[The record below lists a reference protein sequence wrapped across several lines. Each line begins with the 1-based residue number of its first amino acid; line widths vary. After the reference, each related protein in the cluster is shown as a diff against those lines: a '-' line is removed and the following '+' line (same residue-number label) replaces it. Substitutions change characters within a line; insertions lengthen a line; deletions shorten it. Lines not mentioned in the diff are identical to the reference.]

1 MNVVMTGEGKF
12 VELQGTAEGLPFSRQ
27 ELDRLLGFARAG
39 IDSLI
44 ALQRET
50 LSRVE
55 VPAFGRK
62 PAASTTAPKGASS

>member
-1 MNVVMTGEGKF
+1 
-12 VELQGTAEGLPFSRQ
+12 
-27 ELDRLLGFARAG
+27 LLGFARAG